1 MSVNYASGLSPYAN
15 KGVCGLPELCD
26 SEETLS
32 RKITSLVDLLR
43 TSKYTVVHTGA
54 GISTPSGIPDFRG
67 PKGVW
72 TLEKQ
77 GKSPETSVS
86 FEEALPSTGHMAL
99 VALER
104 AGFINYL
111 ITQNIDGLH
120 LRSGFP
126 INRMSILHGDMFLES
141 CDLCNSIYVRASSP
155 VPTMGRHFTGFKCTR
170 VKAQGRPCRGKLRD
184 TILDW
189 EDELPYPDYSLAVRE
204 SRKACLHVCLGT
216 SLQIF
221 PAAGLPFQST
231 SRCSRKRKRSP
242 DATTG
247 NCKCEEILKAD
258 DPLQAPKVV
267 IVNLQPTKMDS
278 RATFCLH
285 APIDRVLSE
294 VCAKLNVPVPTLMK
308 PSQKFE
314 PNIVFRSRHSSQL
327 ESCPQHIFWHP
338 ANEQSPLITSASAL
352 PLRPKDELKYHED
365 P

>member
-67 PKGVW
+67 PKGTITFAIFNITLGVW

-104 AGFINYL
+104 A
-111 ITQNIDGLH
+111 DGLH

-170 VKAQGRPCRGKLRD
+170 VKAQGRPC
-184 TILDW
+184 
-189 EDELPYPDYSLAVRE
+189 S
-204 SRKACLHVCLGT
+204 KACLHVCLGT